1 MALDAQRESY
11 EGRQNGATQIRPC
24 DAPGYRTCL
33 RILRL
38 HRLHRAKRGA
48 ALAKRRRIHARQ
60 DPEDGAQLGYHP
72 DAYARSLRRRR
83 SQTIAVLAYDLSD
96 PFCIP
101 IVHGIQEGLQ
111 PADYL
116 PLLVDA
122 QTQRKLFDSYLKMI
136 LERRA
141 EGVIVIASWIFQET
155 NLLEDIEK
163 NRVPIVIVGRDLTN
177 NKVSSLLVDN
187 EAGGALAMRHLIE
200 LGHRRIAIVRGP
212 EELFDTE
219 PRWAGVQRAATEAG
233 VQIDR
238 KLVFQ
243 LPNSM
248 DSTSGFE
255 GGLRFSKD
263 MLASG
268 RPFTAVLAFDD
279 LTALGVV
286 RGLTDAGLK
295 IPDDCSV
302 VGFDDVLPAAVST
315 PGITTI
321 RQPLKEMGL
330 LASEW
335 TLAGDQF
342 PRSRRAEAGETVQS
356 SARTC
361 RAHVHLAPNTGPS
374 PWQPRKIALDNLVN
388 AERYSFIQTIESIRS
403 TNEPHTRIV
412 LLRKEMPGTHEARKR
427 LSFLLPSSLPH
438 L

>member
-1 MALDAQRESY
+1 MMQRKSGHVTLLDIANACGYSVSTVSIVLSEAPLSQNVAATTRDRIRKMAQ
-11 EGRQNGATQIRPC
+11 
-24 DAPGYRTCL
+24 
-33 RILRL
+33 
-38 HRLHRAKRGA
+38 
-48 ALAKRRRIHARQ
+48 
-60 DPEDGAQLGYHP
+60 QLGYHP

-122 QTQRKLFDSYLKMI
+122 QTQRKLFDNYLKMI

-163 NRVPIVIVGRDLTN
+163 NRVPIVIVGRDLTDK
-177 NKVSSLLVDN
+177 KVSSLLVDN
-187 EAGGALAMRHLIE
+187 EVGGALALRHLIE

-219 PRWAGVQRAATEAG
+219 PRWAGVRRAAAEAG
-233 VQIDR
+233 IQIDR

-248 DSTSGFE
+248 GSTSGFE
-255 GGLRFSKD
+255 GGLSFSKD
-263 MLASG
+263 ILASR

-286 RGLTDAGLK
+286 RGLTNAGMT

-330 LASEW
+330 LASQW
-335 TLAGDQF
+335 TLKAINSRDQSTEKPVKLF
-342 PRSRRAEAGETVQS
+342 KAPPELVVRMSTSQNVPPARRVGSAKSRLT
-356 SARTC
+356 T
-361 RAHVHLAPNTGPS
+361 
-374 PWQPRKIALDNLVN
+374 
-388 AERYSFIQTIESIRS
+388 
-403 TNEPHTRIV
+403 
-412 LLRKEMPGTHEARKR
+412 
-427 LSFLLPSSLPH
+427 
-438 L
+438 